1 MIFENFPI
9 ILFFLSGM
17 VLGVAMVI
25 FQLYRN
31 EREKSWA
38 NARQFQTEA
47 AVFRGFTENGRYF
60 VVARVIGTLFI
71 VEAPNLEAW
80 IKALYS
86 KNLYVTYKVRK
97 RSGEIGMIEAVADN
111 PSNLLPY
118 PLFAEKEMAAKISHA
133 PGRANNV
140 H

>member
-71 VEAPNLEAW
+71 VEAPNVEAW

-111 PSNLLPY
+111 PSDLEPRQLDK
-118 PLFAEKEMAAKISHA
+118 EKPASANVIFL
-133 PGRANNV
+133 PGRGYNV